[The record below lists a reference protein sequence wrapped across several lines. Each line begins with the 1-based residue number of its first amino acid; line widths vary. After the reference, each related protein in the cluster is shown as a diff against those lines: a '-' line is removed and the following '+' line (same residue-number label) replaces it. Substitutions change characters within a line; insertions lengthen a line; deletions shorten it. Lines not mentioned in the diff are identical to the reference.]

1 VKIILLVAQ
10 PFTSACQGKVYFK
23 FDIAKSKGIFLMV
36 KLAEIMF
43 MQKLLSEKET
53 CGTFDFLE

>member
-1 VKIILLVAQ
+1 LVAQ
-10 PFTSACQGKVYFK
+10 PFTSAFQGKVYFK
-23 FDIAKSKGIFLMV
+23 FDIAKSKGILLMV